1 MHWLRDAPTSSYLG
15 DTFRLT
21 YIENHGA
28 FLGMG
33 SNWPDEV
40 RFLAFVVVSAL
51 LVFAALGVV
60 VQRLVA
66 RAEAGDG
73 KQRLWM
79 DLSVL
84 GPLLVVSGGIGN
96 LIDRAQRDGAVVDFM
111 NLGVGSLRTGIFNV
125 ADVAIMAGLFA
136 WLLAARAKPAA
147 STA

>member
-21 YIENHGA
+21 YIENRGA

-33 SNWPDEV
+33 SDWPEGV
-40 RFLAFVVVSAL
+40 RFVAFVVVSTV

-60 VQRLVA
+60 VQRLLA
-66 RAEAGDG
+66 RGEGSDG
-73 KQRLWM
+73 KQRLWT

-84 GPLLVVSGGIGN
+84 GPLLVVSGGVGN

-136 WLLAARAKPAA
+136 WLLAARAKPAMSPA
-147 STA
+147 